1 MSGKRFED
9 LPVWKDSRQLVRE
22 VFGTGR
28 KKNLIKEYSFRNHI
42 ERTAVSIMANI
53 AEGYERDGDKEFA
66 QFLSQAK
73 ASAGELRSHL
83 YVALD
88 MNFIESK
95 EFDSLS
101 QKVTSISKQLSGLIR
116 YVKKSNIGGR
126 KYKNDAN

>member
-9 LPVWKDSRQLVRE
+9 LPVWKDSRELVRE
-22 VFGTGR
+22 ICGIGR
-28 KKNLIKEYSFRNHI
+28 KKTLVREYSFRNHI

-53 AEGYERDGDKEFA
+53 AEGFERDGDKEFV
-66 QFLSQAK
+66 QYLSQAK

-95 EFDSLS
+95 EFDSITD
-101 QKVTSISKQLSGLIR
+101 KVISISKQLSGLIR
-116 YVKKSNIGGR
+116 YVRRSNIGGR
-126 KYKNDAN
+126 KYKSDTN

>member
-9 LPVWKDSRQLVRE
+9 LPVWKDARKLVKE
-22 VFGTGR
+22 IFGICR
-28 KKNLIKEYSFRNHI
+28 KKSMANQYSFRNHI
-42 ERTAVSIMANI
+42 ERTAVSVMANI
-53 AEGYERDGDKEFA
+53 AEGFERDGDKEFG

-95 EFDSLS
+95 EFDSLIW
-101 QKVTSISKQLSGLIR
+101 KVTSISKQLSGLIR
-116 YVKKSNIGGR
+116 YIRRSNIGGR